1 MRAHADRKCVGLSL
15 VMMMMMGIIIGIG
28 VIMAGGGIM
37 KIDSPVIKI

>member
-15 VMMMMMGIIIGIG
+15 VMMMMGIIIGIG

>member
-15 VMMMMMGIIIGIG
+15 VMMMMGIIIGIG

-37 KIDSPVIKI
+37 KIDSLAIKI